1 MEGIRVMD
9 SMELSRLKEA
19 AKEIRKKTIDMI
31 GFLGVGHIGGA
42 LSIAD
47 LLAVLYFKEMRVDP
61 TQPRWPERDRLVLS
75 KGHAGPALYSALAMK
90 GFFPEEWL
98 HTLNKGGTNL
108 PSHCDRNK
116 TPGIDMTTGSLGQGI
131 SAACGIALAN
141 RMDGRDVFTYAII
154 GDGESNEGQV
164 WEAAMFAAHNRLD
177 RLIAFTDCNKMQI
190 DGVTSEIM
198 NLESLEA
205 KWSAFGWEVE
215 RIDGHNLE
223 AIVSAIE
230 NAQERARPEAGGSG
244 GSASASAAGSVA
256 RPTMIILDTIK
267 GKGAEFCEGQ
277 VGSHNMNFDY
287 ETAKKAIAALDR

>member
-9 SMELSRLKEA
+9 SMELSRLKKA

-47 LLAVLYFKEMRVDP
+47 LLAVLYFREMKVDP
-61 TQPRWPERDRLVLS
+61 ARPRWPGRDRLVLS

-215 RIDGHNLE
+215 RIDGHDLE
-223 AIVSAIE
+223 AIASAIE
-230 NAQERARPEAGGSG
+230 NARSRARPGAPGSVMG
-244 GSASASAAGSVA
+244 AAAGLAA